1 MKKMP
6 MFYKYLISYLA
17 LLIIPLLLIG
27 LLVYQH
33 YVTILQDEVT
43 SNHQR
48 MLEQIQESFDLEI
61 KELHKMSA
69 EIAANPELTPYQLNQ
84 NMYNAV
90 KAKRL
95 FLTYTSA
102 NNFIKDVFLYMK
114 DQPYIFSGS
123 SSYPTS
129 LFFDTFYRYENWT
142 FEQFTKDMN
151 TLSRPVLRHSEPIS
165 SPRLTDDRV
174 ITYLVPLPLNSVSP
188 YGGVMFMIEENT
200 ARKLLQGLLENS
212 DGNTMILDEKG
223 ELIVSL
229 RDAAYLDDPDFYK
242 QASQLPKGTS
252 IGKLDGKEF
261 AFSTVKSGD
270 FNWTYVTMLP
280 IEQFMQR
287 VDEVKFRALLSLFM
301 VLVIGGGLIYVMLQF
316 NYHPLR
322 RFLLF
327 TSKQWGE
334 SYRNLNDVIH
344 AVHKITEEK
353 QIMGR
358 ALLDSRLAVHEHMLI
373 TLITGRVT
381 DPEAFM
387 VKANEAGIR
396 FAKSWLFV
404 VRFAIRDMENLP
416 RQQQFDMLEGME
428 SMMLSKFECY
438 RVEGLE
444 GPVVNFICAI
454 DIDTEDENWAIV
466 MKALH
471 GDIRE
476 RYGVDVTAGV
486 GNRYQ
491 DIRQLG
497 KSFIEASTAL
507 DFRLLKGYN
516 EVILY
521 LDIADQTNLGY
532 NYPRQDIET
541 MEVLIRQA
549 DTESLKKVV
558 RGILSFIESSAMPLH
573 MVRCICYDMINCI
586 VKEMYRLKGT
596 LDTANGQYPDVFSL
610 TRFDT
615 IQELADVIEV
625 MCERL
630 CADILYAQS
639 ETKTVGQ
646 RHEML
651 DYIQGNYHDQQFSV
665 QNMADHFSIS
675 ASYLKRQFKEQTGKT
690 ITDFLNHYRMEQAKH
705 LLRTTDMKQKD
716 IVQQIGYYDVPSFIR
731 KFKQAFQVTPGDY
744 RKLYETKE
752 HGRE

>member
-1 MKKMP
+1 MKKIP
-6 MFYKYLISYLA
+6 LFYKYLVSYLA
-17 LLIIPLLLIG
+17 LLVIPLLLIG

-33 YVTILQDEVT
+33 SVAILQDEIT

-48 MLEQIQESFDLEI
+48 MLEQIQDSFDLKI
-61 KELHKMSA
+61 KELHKISA
-69 EIAANPELTPYQLNQ
+69 EIASKPELTPYQLKQ

-90 KAKRL
+90 KAKNV

-102 NNFIKDVFLYMK
+102 NNFIKEVFLYIK
-114 DQPYIFSGS
+114 DQPYIYSGS
-123 SSYPTS
+123 STYPSS
-129 LFFDTFYRYENWT
+129 LFIDTFYRYKNWSYA
-142 FEQFTKDMN
+142 QFTKDMN
-151 TLSRPVLRHSEPIS
+151 ELSRPVLRHSEPITS
-165 SPRLTDDRV
+165 ARLTDDRV
-174 ITYLVPLPLNSVSP
+174 MTYLVPLPLNSVSP

-200 ARKLLQGLLENS
+200 ARKMLQGLLENS
-212 DGNTMILDEKG
+212 DGNTIILDEKG

-229 RDAAYLDDPDFYK
+229 RDAAYLEDPLFYK
-242 QASQLPKGTS
+242 QAAGLPVGTS
-252 IGKLDGKEF
+252 TGMLGGKEF
-261 AFSTVKSGD
+261 AFSTVRSEE

-287 VDEVKFRALLSLFM
+287 VDEVKARALLSLGM
-301 VLVIGGGLIYVMLQF
+301 VLVIGCALIYAMLHF
-316 NYHPLR
+316 NYNPIK

-327 TSKQWGE
+327 TGKQWGE

-358 ALLDSRLAVHEHMLI
+358 ALIDSRLAVHEHMLV

-387 VKANEAGIR
+387 VKADEAGIR
-396 FAKSWLFV
+396 FTKSWLFV

-416 RQQQFDMLEGME
+416 RQQQLDMLEGLE
-428 SMMLSKFECY
+428 YLLRGKFECY

-444 GPVVNFICAI
+444 GPLVNFICAI
-454 DIDTEDENWAIV
+454 ESEDGDWAGD

-471 GDIRE
+471 GGFRE

-486 GNRYQ
+486 GNRSQ

-521 LDIADQTNLGY
+521 DDIAEQTNLGY
-532 NYPRQDIET
+532 NYPRQDIEA
-541 MEVLIRQA
+541 MEVLIRQG
-549 DTESLKKVV
+549 DTEALKKVV
-558 RGILSFIESSAMPLH
+558 RGILTSIESSAMPLH

-586 VKEMYRLKGT
+586 VKEMYRLNGT
-596 LDTANGQYPDVFSL
+596 LDTSNGQYPDVFSL

-630 CADILYAQS
+630 CADIVHAQS
-639 ETKTVGQ
+639 DSKTAGQ
-646 RHEML
+646 RPEML
-651 DYIQGNYHDQQFSV
+651 DYIQANYHDQQFSV
-665 QNMADHFSIS
+665 QSMADHFSIS

-705 LLRTTDMKQKD
+705 LLRTTDMKLKD
-716 IVQQIGYYDVPSFIR
+716 IVQQIGYFDVPSFIR
-731 KFKQAFQVTPGDY
+731 KFKQAFQVTPGEY
-744 RKLYETKE
+744 RKLYDTKE
-752 HGRE
+752 NGTE